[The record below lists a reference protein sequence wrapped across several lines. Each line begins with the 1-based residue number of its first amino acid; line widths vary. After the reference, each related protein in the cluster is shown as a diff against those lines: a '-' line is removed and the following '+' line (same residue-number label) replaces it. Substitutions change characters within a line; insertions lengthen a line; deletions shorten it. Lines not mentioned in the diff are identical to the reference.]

1 MSGKRSTPRRARG
14 SSGAPIAA
22 LARTPL
28 RAPPSASPA
37 AVDPLLAEVS
47 QAFFELLMRHRTS
60 MRDAIVD
67 AGLSPPLVA
76 TLHLLGDAAMTMR
89 ELAETIGLEPSN
101 LTGIVDRL
109 EARGFVERQS
119 SPDDRRIKKV
129 SLTRAGLAMRKRLLE
144 HLKQPTPWMLL
155 LTKADLRQLLAI
167 LRKVL
172 QPTAAGSADAPS
184 STSQSSRSRR

>member
-1 MSGKRSTPRRARG
+1 
-14 SSGAPIAA
+14 
-22 LARTPL
+22 
-28 RAPPSASPA
+28 
-37 AVDPLLAEVS
+37 
-47 QAFFELLMRHRTS
+47 

-184 STSQSSRSRR
+184 STSPSSRSRR

>member
-1 MSGKRSTPRRARG
+1 MSGTRSTPRRVRG
-14 SSGAPIAA
+14 SSSAPIAA
-22 LARTPL
+22 SARTP
-28 RAPPSASPA
+28 APALPRPSAPA
-37 AVDPLLAEVS
+37 ADPLLAELS
-47 QAFFELLMRHRTS
+47 QAFFELLMRHRTAI
-60 MRDAIVD
+60 RDTIVA

-76 TLHLLGDAAMTMR
+76 TLHMLGDTAMTMR

-109 EARGFVERQS
+109 EARGLVERQS

-155 LTKADLRQLLAI
+155 LSKGDQRQLLAI

-172 QPTAAGSADAPS
+172 QQAAAGAVDAPVS
-184 STSQSSRSRR
+184 ATPSSRSRR

>member
-1 MSGKRSTPRRARG
+1 
-14 SSGAPIAA
+14 
-22 LARTPL
+22 
-28 RAPPSASPA
+28 
-37 AVDPLLAEVS
+37 
-47 QAFFELLMRHRTS
+47 

-119 SPDDRRIKKV
+119 STDDRRIKKV

-155 LTKADLRQLLAI
+155 LTKADQRQLLAI

-184 STSQSSRSRR
+184 SPAPSSRSRR

>member
-1 MSGKRSTPRRARG
+1 
-14 SSGAPIAA
+14 
-22 LARTPL
+22 
-28 RAPPSASPA
+28 
-37 AVDPLLAEVS
+37 
-47 QAFFELLMRHRTS
+47 

-155 LTKADLRQLLAI
+155 LTKADQRQLLAI

-172 QPTAAGSADAPS
+172 QPTAAGSTDAPA
-184 STSQSSRSRR
+184 STSPSSRSRR